1 MGRRWASLEQSYR
14 VMEAIR
20 FAAFFWEANAI
31 RERHNTR
38 SKCVSAMWFIFKC
51 SRFINS
57 YVRWVPLLQM
67 V

>member
-38 SKCVSAMWFIFKC
+38 SKCVSAMWFIFTC

-57 YVRWVPLLQM
+57 
-67 V
+67 